1 MTIGTTAAWSDL
13 LEMEQVVAREVLPAH
28 EEVVKPLPDDLHPR
42 LRERLAQTG
51 ITSLYSHQ
59 AAAYTAARQ
68 GNFAVVTG
76 TASGKSLAFNLPVL
90 QALASDPKARAI
102 YLYPTKALAQDQA
115 RSLAL
120 LAAPGA
126 RPALYDGD
134 TSPPDR
140 RAARSHSNLF
150 LTNPDMLHAGILP
163 RHSAWA
169 DVLHNLEW
177 VVVDEAHTYRG
188 VFGAHV
194 ANVMARLRRLCR
206 LYGADPRFA
215 ITSATIANP
224 GEAAERLAGGP
235 VTVVEGDGSPA
246 AEREIAIWNPPLL
259 DELLGVRASTLGEA
273 ATLLAGLVSRG
284 VRTIVFAK
292 SRAGCELVYR
302 YAREGLERH
311 DPAKA
316 RRLAAYRAGYTPEDR
331 RRIERAL
338 ADGELL
344 GVVSTNALELG
355 IDIGHLDCAVSVG
368 FPGSTASLR
377 QQWGRAGRRRE
388 GLGIFVAAEDALDQY
403 FARHPDE
410 LLGRPVEAVVCNPQ
424 NPNVL
429 SVHLLCAAAERP
441 LVDADA
447 EYFGDHALELAAGLK
462 DLVRTHEG
470 LAYRGSDHP
479 SANVS
484 LRSTGSAVALVE
496 ASSGAVLGQ
505 MDENRAHSSAH
516 PGAVHLHQGA
526 QFLVTDLDLDRGIAV
541 VRPFNGAYYTQAK
554 RLTSIGIIAER
565 TVETRLGMRV
575 VHGDIEMREQ
585 VVGYQRKRLTDHTAI
600 DLIELELPQQ
610 QYSTEAIWFEPDV
623 DPADDLLGTLHA
635 AEHALISLLPL
646 LAMCD
651 RGDIGGLSTD
661 LHFQTGVPTVFVYD
675 GHPGGVGIA
684 ERGFDLFE
692 EWVRRTATLLSEC
705 PCADGCPSCVQ
716 SPKCGNLNEPLS
728 KNGARRLLARLAVTP
743 S

>member
-1 MTIGTTAAWSDL
+1 MTVAAPAAWNDL
-13 LEMEQVVAREVLPAH
+13 LRFEQVVARSQVPARPQHDAPLPA
-28 EEVVKPLPDDLHPR
+28 E
-42 LRERLAQTG
+42 LAPALQAKLEAAG
-51 ITSLYSHQ
+51 ITGLYSHQ
-59 AAAYTAARQ
+59 AEAFEASRS
-68 GNFAVVTG
+68 GSFAVVTG

-90 QALASDPKARAI
+90 NALTADRKARAI
-102 YLYPTKALAQDQA
+102 YLYPTKALAHDQA
-115 RSLAL
+115 RALAR
-120 LAAPGA
+120 LAPSGVL
-126 RPALYDGD
+126 PALYDGD
-134 TSPPDR
+134 TAPPER
-140 RAARSHSNLF
+140 RAAREHASLL

-163 RHSAWA
+163 RHSAWG

-177 VVVDEAHTYRG
+177 VVVDEAHAYRG

-194 ANVMARLRRLCR
+194 VNVLARLRRLCTM
-206 LYGADPRFA
+206 YGAAPRFA
-215 ITSATIANP
+215 VTTATIANP
-224 GEAAERLAGGP
+224 GEAAERLVGAP
-235 VTVVEGDGSPA
+235 VTVIDHDGSPA

-273 ATLLAGLVSRG
+273 ATLLAGLITRG

-292 SRAGCELVYR
+292 SRAGCELVYK

-311 DPAKA
+311 DPASA

-338 ADGELL
+338 SDGSLL
-344 GVVSTNALELG
+344 GVVATNALELG

-368 FPGSTASLR
+368 FPGSTSSLR
-377 QQWGRAGRRRE
+377 QQWGRAGRRSA
-388 GLGIFVAAEDALDQY
+388 GLGIYVAAEDALDQY
-403 FARHPDE
+403 FARHPDQ
-410 LLGRPVEAVVCNPQ
+410 LLGRPVEAVVCNPY
-424 NPNVL
+424 NPHVQ
-429 SVHLLCAAAERP
+429 SAHLLCAAAERP
-441 LVDADA
+441 LTPADS
-447 EYFGDHALELAAGLK
+447 EYFGDDALELAAGLVGI
-462 DLVRTHEG
+462 VRTPEG

-479 SANVS
+479 SAGVS
-484 LRSTGSAVALVE
+484 LRATGSAVALVE
-496 ASSGAVLGQ
+496 AKTGALLGQ
-505 MDENRAHSSAH
+505 MEESRAHSSAH
-516 PGAVHLHQGA
+516 PGAVHLHQGE
-526 QFLVTDLDLDRGIAV
+526 QYLVTDLDLDRGIAL
-541 VRPFNGAYYTQAK
+541 VRPFNGAWYTQAK
-554 RLTSIGIIAER
+554 QLSSIGILRER
-565 TVETRLGMRV
+565 TVETRMGMRL

-585 VVGYQRKRLTDHTAI
+585 VVGYQRKRLSDHTAI

-610 QYSTEAIWFEPDV
+610 QYETEAVWFEPDV

-646 LAMCD
+646 LAVCD

-692 EWVRRTATLLSEC
+692 LWVARTATLLAEC

-728 KNGARRLLARLAVTP
+728 KRGARRLLERLAQTA
-743 S
+743 